1 MLYNGMLRGFG
12 DCGEVPSDV
21 ESKSDA
27 FWEHLKEVSVKTR
40 LKKAGHNFSSTMHA
54 LSSGIKKIQAIAE
67 DGQGT
72 RLYRGL
78 GKLIAQLFST
88 SYHSSLIILNLQW
101 EIFLIIFFSSVLVR
115 WAGRSAVYGEPR
127 PYRDDIHVVDARLKC
142 RA

>member
-27 FWEHLKEVSVKTR
+27 FWEHLKKVSVTAR
-40 LKKAGHNFSSTMHA
+40 IDKAGHKFSSTMHA
-54 LSSGIKKIQAIAE
+54 LSSGIKKIQGIAE

-78 GKLIAQLFST
+78 GKLITPLFST
-88 SYHSSLIILNLQW
+88 SYSSLIILNHQW
-101 EIFLIIFFSSVLVR
+101 EIFLIIFFSSILIR
-115 WAGRSAVYGEPR
+115 WAGCSAVYGEPR
-127 PYRDDIHVVDARLKC
+127 PYRDGIHVVDPRLKC